1 MKNIDEYGQFVDE
14 FWMSSGNDN
23 SVLTE
28 RDFRIMETGL
38 PGEVGELMELIKKEV
53 RDGTVNR
60 PAMKK
65 ELGDIAYYWARICS
79 AYGFTLS
86 DVLQTNFD
94 KLHTRRANG
103 TMKGSGNDR

>member
-1 MKNIDEYGQFVDE
+1 MKDIDQYGEFVDD
-14 FWMSSGNDN
+14 FWFSTGQEKGK
-23 SVLTE
+23 LTE

-60 PAMKK
+60 AAMKK

-79 AYGFTLS
+79 AYGFMPS
-86 DVLQTNFD
+86 DVLQTNYD
-94 KLHTRRANG
+94 KLHARREAG
-103 TMKGSGNDR
+103 TLRGSGNDR